1 MSDVDQVPQA
11 NRFVFDRVFNEKPF
25 NGDATL
31 SRFEPPHPAAG
42 AEAPQFSESDLE
54 SARQFG
60 YEEGLRQGSED
71 GRREGAAG
79 ALSQAEA
86 QTNAAFAL
94 LAEQLAAL
102 AGRQDE
108 MFAALGHDCERLVR
122 IVLDRLLP
130 ELVRRGGA
138 EEILGVVRTA
148 LSIACNDPVVEVR
161 VPHDVVDGIRPRI
174 ARLTRDLAFR
184 GRVDLHGDSFLTDG
198 MVRVRWLHGGAQRD
212 PDQMLTEVT
221 AIIARVLEREGV
233 RTDPPAAEAAAPTDN
248 ERTEK

>member
-1 MSDVDQVPQA
+1 MSDVDQLPQA
-11 NRFVFDRVFNEKPF
+11 NRFVFDRVFSEKPF

-31 SRFEPPHPAAG
+31 TRFEPPHPAAG

-54 SARQFG
+54 SARQLG

-161 VPHDVVDGIRPRI
+161 VPHDVVEGIRPRI

-184 GRVDLHGDSFLTDG
+184 GRVDLLGDSFLADG

-212 PDQMLTEVT
+212 PAQMLAEV
-221 AIIARVLEREGV
+221 AGIVQRILDHEQADAESPKG
-233 RTDPPAAEAAAPTDN
+233 DAAVGETPTK
-248 ERTEK
+248 E

>member
-1 MSDVDQVPQA
+1 MSGVDQAPQA
-11 NRFVFDRVFNEKPF
+11 NRFVFDRVFGEKPF

-31 SRFEPPHPAAG
+31 SRFEPPHLAA
-42 AEAPQFSESDLE
+42 AETPQYSESDLE
-54 SARQFG
+54 NARQLG
-60 YEEGLRQGSED
+60 YQDGLRQGIED
-71 GRREGAAG
+71 GRRQGTAS
-79 ALSQAEA
+79 ALSAAEA
-86 QTNAAFAL
+86 QTNAAFAM

-108 MFAALGHDCERLVR
+108 MFEALGHDCERLVR
-122 IVLDRLLP
+122 VILDRLLP

-184 GRVDLHGDSFLTDG
+184 GRVDLLGDSFLEDG
-198 MVRVRWLHGGAQRD
+198 MVRIRWLHGGAQRD
-212 PDQMLTEVT
+212 PAQMLAEVS
-221 AIIARVLEREGV
+221 AIIQRILDHNDSGPEAPKGE
-233 RTDPPAAEAAAPTDN
+233 EAASETL
-248 ERTEK
+248 TEE

>member
-25 NGDATL
+25 NGDVAL
-31 SRFEPPHPAAG
+31 ARFEPPHLAATT
-42 AEAPQFSESDLE
+42 EAPQYSESDLE
-54 SARQFG
+54 NARQLG
-60 YEEGLRQGSED
+60 YEEGFRQGGED
-71 GRREGAAG
+71 GRREGTVG

-161 VPHDVVDGIRPRI
+161 VPHDVVEGIRPRI

-184 GRVDLHGDSFLTDG
+184 GRVDLLGDSFLADG
-198 MVRVRWLHGGAQRD
+198 MVRIRWLHGGAQRD
-212 PDQMLTEVT
+212 PAQMLAEVS
-221 AIIARVLEREGV
+221 AIIQRILDHNDSGP
-233 RTDPPAAEAAAPTDN
+233 DSPKGEAAASETL
-248 ERTEK
+248 TEE